1 MFVGIPVSSFF
12 GRPIA
17 KRRCVKKKY
26 KFNLRAPILVLL
38 LNTRMKA
45 ALEKTECATR
55 EDDER
60 PRPAL
65 PPLSIRISDELD
77 GQINA
82 AVKKTGLK
90 RSDVA
95 RKGLER
101 GIPVLLAQLAEGA
114 A

>member
-1 MFVGIPVSSFF
+1 
-12 GRPIA
+12 
-17 KRRCVKKKY
+17 
-26 KFNLRAPILVLL
+26 
-38 LNTRMKA
+38 MKA
-45 ALEKTECATR
+45 AAEQTECAT
-55 EDDER
+55 EDEDEK
-60 PRPAL
+60 PRPVL
-65 PPLSIRISDELD
+65 PPLSIRISEELD
-77 GQINA
+77 GQIND